1 MTNKMLA
8 VAAVLAATGAATP
21 AFAGDLNV
29 TVSIPRI
36 ESAEYHA
43 PYVAVWIEQPDETAV
58 ATIAVWYAV
67 DRRLNSGLAWVPDVR
82 TWWRKIGR
90 TMTLPAD
97 GVSGATRAPGTHTI
111 TLQATNASLRTL
123 APGQYVIAVEATREG
138 GGREV
143 VRVPFQW
150 NGQAQTAS
158 AQGTSELGQVRVAIT
173 P

>member
-1 MTNKMLA
+1 MTNKTLA
-8 VAAVLAATGAATP
+8 VAAALAVSGAAAP
-21 AFAGDLNV
+21 AFAADLNV
-29 TVSIPRI
+29 TVNIPRI

-43 PYVAVWIEQPDETAV
+43 PYVAVWIENPDETAV

-90 TMTLPAD
+90 TLTLPAD
-97 GVSGATRAPGTHTI
+97 GVSGATRAPGTHNITI
-111 TLQATNASLRTL
+111 PSSNAALRGLT
-123 APGQYVIAVEATREG
+123 PGQYVIAVEAAREG

-150 NGQAQTAS
+150 NGQSQTAS
-158 AQGTSELGQVRVAIT
+158 AQGASELGQVRVAVT